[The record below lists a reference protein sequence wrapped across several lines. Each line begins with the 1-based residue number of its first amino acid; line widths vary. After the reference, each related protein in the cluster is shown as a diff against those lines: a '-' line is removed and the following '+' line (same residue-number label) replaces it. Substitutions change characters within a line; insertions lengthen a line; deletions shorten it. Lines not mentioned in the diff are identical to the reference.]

1 MLLLLLES
9 VHPGEGKIR
18 PRVDHLP
25 NLLPAQAQRYPSIH
39 LHSPLDHVPLL
50 LKYLSEKFVKIR
62 DSGKKDKLDWNAEA
76 EVYVL
81 NEVMREGV
89 QIYF

>member
-1 MLLLLLES
+1 M
-9 VHPGEGKIR
+9 
-18 PRVDHLP
+18 
-25 NLLPAQAQRYPSIH
+25 
-39 LHSPLDHVPLL
+39 L